1 MPVEIERKFLVS
13 GEGWRKG
20 GAGERYCQGY
30 IVSGNVTVRVRR
42 AGATAMLTIK
52 GRPRGIV
59 RPEFEYPI
67 PVDDAEELL
76 ESMCRKPLVEKLRY
90 EVPHAGH
97 IWHVDEFGGKNA
109 GLVLAEIELARDDE
123 AFARPDWIGREVTHE
138 KKYRNSSLG
147 TDWSVPPSDSVPQSA
162 MATAP

>member
-1 MPVEIERKFLVS
+1 MPVEIERKFLVT
-13 GEGWRKG
+13 GDGWRHG

-42 AGATAMLTIK
+42 AGAMAMLTIK

-59 RPEFEYPI
+59 RSEFEYPI

-76 ESMCRKPLVEKLRY
+76 ECMCRKPLVEKMRY
-90 EVPHAGH
+90 EVPHGLH
-97 IWHVDEFGGKNA
+97 VWHVDEFGGKNA
-109 GLVLAEIELARDDE
+109 GLVLAEIELSRDDE

-138 KKYRNSSLG
+138 KKYRNSSRG
-147 TDWSVPPSDSVPQSA
+147 MDWSVPPSDSVSQSA
-162 MATAP
+162 MAVAP